1 MGLTLLQD
9 NAFEFHPGINIPEQ
23 IGRMVRGI
31 AYNCLLYIIRE
42 KFKKVNTSNG
52 ATIRE
57 KCYFFKGRTGSGK
70 STYLPS
76 HLFTDLNVS
85 IWVIEPKV
93 VLAQSIP
100 VDIVG
105 YDRRLKIGKN
115 IGYKTGQGTCE
126 PENDIGLTF
135 MTTEIFRQQLV
146 SGKKLPSIVI
156 IDEVHQMDSPLMFCL
171 HSLKEKLPEIEKTLF
186 IFQSAT
192 IDLPLMTSYFLGKEI
207 YDYDVVGYVKGSQ
220 NFPCEEIWID
230 DSKSKNF
237 ITKPIELVKF
247 LMEEVLPRSINSKS
261 TVEYEHR
268 RIPAR
273 DILLFVCGKK
283 TILNIR
289 KSFENYRSNIPFHF
303 MDIDESSYKKV
314 PEWRNRNKNKLRL
327 LIVPYISGL
336 SCFAHELL
344 KTNID
349 PNPEAQLNEIKLFI
363 STPVLEAGKTIDTL
377 YQVIDNGLK
386 NDARYNP
393 LTYDNEPI
401 FELIKR
407 VPADK
412 SGIEQRVGRV
422 GRKAPGIVIRLY
434 SKETYEKI
442 PDRNVSDNI
451 NTVVYTDKLFA
462 EHFENN
468 EVIDLMAQNQLI
480 ESNSIDTMIRTSQ
493 DLINIGMMTTFGEY
507 LDKTIV
513 DDLSQMDLQINE
525 LRFIQDCSLS
535 VAALYSRLNRNNFS
549 KCMMPLFDI
558 VKNKNPM
565 TKKDTRES
573 ILEIR
578 KKFYS
583 TIVFDF

>member
-9 NAFEFHPGINIPEQ
+9 NAFEFHPGVNIPEN
-23 IGRMVRGI
+23 IKRMARGP
-31 AYNCLLYIIRE
+31 AYNCLLNIIRE
-42 KFKKVNTSNG
+42 KFKAVKSKSNAKV
-52 ATIRE
+52 RE

-76 HLFTDLNVS
+76 HLFIDLNVS

-100 VDIVG
+100 VDIVS
-105 YDRRLKIGKN
+105 YDKRLQIGKN
-115 IGYKTGQGTCE
+115 IGYKTGQGSCE
-126 PENDIGLTF
+126 PTNPTGLTF

-146 SGKKLPSIVI
+146 SGKKLPPIVI

-171 HSLKEKLPEIEKTLF
+171 HSLREKLPEIEKTLF

-220 NFPCEEIWID
+220 NFPCEEIWLD
-230 DSKSKNF
+230 DSK
-237 ITKPIELVKF
+237 TKQFVTNPVKLVEF

-261 TVEYEHR
+261 TVEYEKR

-273 DILLFVCGKK
+273 DILMFVCGKK

-289 KSFENYRSNIPFHF
+289 KYFEGYRSNIPFHF

-314 PEWRNRNKNKLRL
+314 PEWRNRNRNKLRL
-327 LIVPYISGL
+327 LIIPYISGL

-344 KTNID
+344 KTNVD
-349 PNPEAQLNEIKLFI
+349 PDPESQLHEIKLFI

-377 YQVIDNGLK
+377 YQVIENGLK
-386 NDARYNP
+386 NEARYNP
-393 LTYDNEPI
+393 LIYNNEPT

-434 SKETYEKI
+434 SKDTYAKI
-442 PDRNVSDNI
+442 PERNVSDNI

-462 EHFENN
+462 ETFEHDDQ
-468 EVIDLMAQNQLI
+468 IDLMELNKLI
-480 ESNSIDTMIRTSQ
+480 ESNSVDTMVKTGQ
-493 DLINIGMMTTFGEY
+493 DLINIGMMTTFGDY
-507 LDKTIV
+507 LDKTLV
-513 DDLSQMDLQINE
+513 DELSQQELQTSE
-525 LRFIQDCSLS
+525 LRFIQDCPHSVSSLY
-535 VAALYSRLNRNNFS
+535 ARLNRNNFS
-549 KCMMPLFDI
+549 KCMMPMFD
-558 VKNKNPM
+558 VRKNKNPM
-565 TKKDTRES
+565 TKKDTREA

>member
-9 NAFEFHPGINIPEQ
+9 NAFEFHPGISVPEQ
-23 IGRMVRGI
+23 IKRMARGI
-31 AYNCLLYIIRE
+31 AYNCLLNIIRE
-42 KFKKVNTSNG
+42 KFSKVKTGNKTK
-52 ATIRE
+52 IRD

-70 STYLPS
+70 STYFPS

-85 IWVIEPKV
+85 IWVVEPKV

-100 VDIVG
+100 GDIVG

-126 PENDIGLTF
+126 PEYDTGLTF

-146 SGKKLPSIVI
+146 AGKKLPSIVI

-192 IDLPLMTSYFLGKEI
+192 IDLPLMTSYFLGDEI

-220 NFPCEEIWID
+220 NFPCEEIWLD
-230 DSKSKNF
+230 DSKSKKF
-237 ITKPIELVKF
+237 ITEPIEMIKF
-247 LMEEVLPRSINSKS
+247 LMEEVLPRSIESKS
-261 TVEYEHR
+261 TVEYEKR
-268 RIPAR
+268 IIPAR
-273 DILLFVCGKK
+273 DILMFVCGKK
-283 TILNIR
+283 TILTIQKN
-289 KSFENYRSNIPFHF
+289 FENYRSNIPFHF

-344 KTNID
+344 KTNVD
-349 PNPEAQLNEIKLFI
+349 PNPEAQINEIKLYI

-386 NDARYNP
+386 NEARYNP
-393 LTYDNEPI
+393 LTYKNEPVY
-401 FELIKR
+401 ELIKK

-412 SGIEQRVGRV
+412 SSIEQRIGRV

-434 SKETYEKI
+434 SKETYKKI
-442 PDRNVSDNI
+442 PDRTVSDNI

-462 EHFENN
+462 ETFEFDD
-468 EVIDLMAQNQLI
+468 EIDLMERNQLI
-480 ESNSIDTMIRTSQ
+480 ESNSIDTMIKTGQ
-493 DLINIGMMTTFGEY
+493 DLVNIGMMTTFGGY
-507 LDKTIV
+507 LDKTLV
-513 DDLSQMDLQINE
+513 DDMSQIDLQINE
-525 LRFIQDCSLS
+525 LRFIQDCPLS
-535 VAALYSRLNRNNFS
+535 IAALYSRLNRNNFS
-549 KCMMPLFDI
+549 KCMMPMFDI
-558 VKNKNPM
+558 NRNKNPM

-583 TIVFDF
+583 TVVFDF

>member
-9 NAFEFHPGINIPEQ
+9 NAFEFHPGVNIPEN
-23 IGRMVRGI
+23 IKRMARGP
-31 AYNCLLYIIRE
+31 AYNCLLNIIRE
-42 KFKKVNTSNG
+42 KFKVVKSKNS
-52 ATIRE
+52 AKIRE

-100 VDIVG
+100 VDIVS
-105 YDRRLKIGKN
+105 YDRRLQIGKN

-126 PENDIGLTF
+126 PTSPTGLTF

-146 SGKKLPSIVI
+146 SGKKLPPIVI

-171 HSLKEKLPEIEKTLF
+171 HSLREKLPEIEKTLF

-207 YDYDVVGYVKGSQ
+207 YEYDVVGYVKGSQ
-220 NFPCEEIWID
+220 NFPCEEIWLD
-230 DSKSKNF
+230 DSKTKQF
-237 ITKPIELVKF
+237 ITNPVKLVEF

-261 TVEYEHR
+261 TVEYEKR

-273 DILLFVCGKK
+273 DILMFVCGKK

-289 KSFENYRSNIPFHF
+289 KYFEGYRSNIPFHF

-314 PEWRNRNKNKLRL
+314 PEWRNRNRNKLRL
-327 LIVPYISGL
+327 LVIPYISGL

-344 KTNID
+344 KTNVD
-349 PNPEAQLNEIKLFI
+349 PDPEAQLHEIKLFI

-377 YQVIDNGLK
+377 YQVIENGLK

-393 LTYDNEPI
+393 LVYNNEPT

-434 SKETYEKI
+434 SKDTYAKI
-442 PDRNVSDNI
+442 PERNVSDNI

-462 EHFENN
+462 ETFEHDDQ
-468 EVIDLMAQNQLI
+468 IDLMELNKLI
-480 ESNSIDTMIRTSQ
+480 ESNSIDTMVKTGQ
-493 DLINIGMMTTFGEY
+493 DLVNIGMMTTFGDY
-507 LDKTIV
+507 LDKTLV
-513 DDLSQMDLQINE
+513 DELSQQELQTSE
-525 LRFIQDCSLS
+525 LRFIQDCPHSVSSLY
-535 VAALYSRLNRNNFS
+535 ARLNRNNFS
-549 KCMMPLFDI
+549 KCIMPMFD
-558 VKNKNPM
+558 VRKNRNPM
-565 TKKDTRES
+565 TKKDTREA

>member
-9 NAFEFHPGINIPEQ
+9 NAFEFHPGINVPDQ
-23 IGRMVRGI
+23 IKRMARGI
-31 AYNCLLYIIRE
+31 AYNCLLNIIRE
-42 KFKKVNTSNG
+42 KYKTVRSKKDAKV
-52 ATIRE
+52 RD

-70 STYLPS
+70 STYFPS
-76 HLFTDLNVS
+76 HLFTDLNTS

-100 VDIVG
+100 VDIVS
-105 YDRRLKIGKN
+105 YDKRLQIGKN
-115 IGYKTGQGTCE
+115 IGYKTGQGTCP

-171 HSLKEKLPEIEKTLF
+171 HSLREKIPEIENTLF

-192 IDLPLMTSYFLGKEI
+192 IDLPLMTEYFLGKEI

-220 NFPCEEIWID
+220 NFPCEEIWLD
-230 DSKSKNF
+230 DSKTKKF
-237 ITKPIELVKF
+237 ITEPIKLVEF

-261 TVEYEHR
+261 TVEYQKR
-268 RIPAR
+268 RIPVR
-273 DILLFVCGKK
+273 DILMFVCGKK

-289 KSFENYRSNIPFHF
+289 KSFDGYRSNIPFHF

-314 PEWRNRNKNKLRL
+314 PEWRERNKNKLRVL
-327 LIVPYISGL
+327 VIPYISGL

-349 PNPEAQLNEIKLFI
+349 PNPEAQLNEIKIFI

-386 NDARYNP
+386 NEARYNP
-393 LTYDNEPI
+393 LTYNNEPTY
-401 FELIKR
+401 ELIKR

-434 SKETYEKI
+434 SKETYAKI

-451 NTVVYTDKLFA
+451 NTVVYSDKLFA
-462 EHFENN
+462 ETYEPEEN
-468 EVIDLMAQNQLI
+468 IDLFQKNQLI
-480 ESNSIDTMIRTSQ
+480 ELNSVDSMIRTGQ
-493 DLINIGMMTTFGEY
+493 DLINIGMMTTFGDY
-507 LDKTIV
+507 LDKTLV
-513 DDLSQMDLQINE
+513 DELSQQDLQTAE
-525 LRFIQDCSLS
+525 LRFIQDCPFS
-535 VAALYSRLNRNNFS
+535 VAALHSRLNRNNFS

-558 VKNKNPM
+558 NRNGNPM